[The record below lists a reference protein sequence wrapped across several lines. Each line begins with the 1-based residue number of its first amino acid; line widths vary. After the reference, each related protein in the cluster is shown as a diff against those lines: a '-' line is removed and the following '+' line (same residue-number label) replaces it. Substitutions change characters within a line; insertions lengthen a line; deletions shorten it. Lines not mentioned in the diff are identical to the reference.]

1 MLTATLLRIGE
12 HLSESLAIQN
22 PFLPMQFS
30 VPIVGALIG
39 AVILFFGRK
48 LFWLCVAAV
57 GFAAGVEIAP
67 HLVQEP
73 SPLLA
78 LTVALVLGL
87 IGALLAL
94 FLQKIAIAVL
104 GFLAGGKLAGA
115 IAAAFFVQYAEHST
129 IIFLVGGVIGAILM
143 LVLFDLALIVVSSLI
158 GAHLIQSAIVLP
170 ASGSTIVF
178 IALTIIGIVIQ
189 AASLRRSEV

>member
-1 MLTATLLRIGE
+1 MAV
-12 HLSESLAIQN
+12 QN
-22 PFLPMQFS
+22 PFPPVHFS
-30 VPIVGALIG
+30 VAIVGALIG
-39 AVILFFGRK
+39 IIILLFGRK

-57 GFAAGVEIAP
+57 GFAAGVEITP
-67 HLVQEP
+67 HLVHEP

-78 LTVALVLGL
+78 VTVALVLGL

-115 IAAAFFVQYAEHST
+115 IAAAFFVHYAQYST
-129 IIFLVGGVIGAILM
+129 IIFVAGGVVGALLL
-143 LVLFDLALIVVSSLI
+143 LVLFDWALIVVSSLI

-170 ASGSTIVF
+170 PSGSTIVF
-178 IALTIIGIVIQ
+178 VALAIIGILVQ
-189 AASLRRSEV
+189 ATSLRRSQA

>member
-1 MLTATLLRIGE
+1 MAVQD
-12 HLSESLAIQN
+12 SL
-22 PFLPMQFS
+22 PPMHFS
-30 VPIVGALIG
+30 VGIVGALIG
-39 AVILFFGRK
+39 IVILFFGRK

-57 GFAAGVEIAP
+57 GFAAGVELAP
-67 HLVQEP
+67 HLVHEP

-115 IAAAFFVQYAEHST
+115 IAAAFFVQYAQYST
-129 IIFLVGGVIGAILM
+129 VIFLVGGIIGAILL
-143 LVLFDLALIVVSSLI
+143 LVLFDWALIVVSSLI
-158 GAHLIQSAIVLP
+158 GAHLIQSTIVLP
-170 ASGSTIVF
+170 ASGSTILF
-178 IALTIIGIVIQ
+178 IALTIIGILIQ
-189 AASLRRSEV
+189 AASLRRTEV

>member
-1 MLTATLLRIGE
+1 M
-12 HLSESLAIQN
+12 H
-22 PFLPMQFS
+22 FS
-30 VPIVGALIG
+30 VAIVGALIG
-39 AVILFFGRK
+39 IVILFFGRK

-67 HLVQEP
+67 HLVHEP

-115 IAAAFFVQYAEHST
+115 IAAAFFVQYAQYST
-129 IIFLVGGVIGAILM
+129 IIFVAGGVVGAILL
-143 LVLFDLALIVVSSLI
+143 LVLFDWALIVVSSLI
-158 GAHLIQSAIVLP
+158 GAHLIVFQGAITLP
-170 ASGSTIVF
+170 PSGSTILFLGLAIV
-178 IALTIIGIVIQ
+178 GIFVQ
-189 AASLRRSEV
+189 AASLRRSQM

>member
-1 MLTATLLRIGE
+1 MAVQN
-12 HLSESLAIQN
+12 SLPA
-22 PFLPMQFS
+22 MHFS
-30 VPIVGALIG
+30 VAIVGALIG
-39 AVILFFGRK
+39 FVILLFGRK

-67 HLVQEP
+67 HLVHEP

-78 LTVALVLGL
+78 LTVAIILGI

-115 IAAAFFVQYAEHST
+115 IAAAFLIHYGEHST
-129 IIFLVGGVIGAILM
+129 IVFLAGGIIGAIL
-143 LVLFDLALIVVSSLI
+143 LLFLFDWALIVVSSLI
-158 GAHLIQSAIVLP
+158 GSHLIVYQGAIVLP
-170 ASGSTIVF
+170 QSGSLIVF
-178 IALTIIGIVIQ
+178 IGLAVIGMLVQ
-189 AASLRRSEV
+189 AASFRRG

>member
-1 MLTATLLRIGE
+1 M
-12 HLSESLAIQN
+12 H
-22 PFLPMQFS
+22 FS
-30 VPIVGALIG
+30 VAIVGALIG
-39 AVILFFGRK
+39 VVILLFGRK

-67 HLVQEP
+67 HLVHEP

-78 LTVALVLGL
+78 LTVALVLGV

-115 IAAAFFVQYAEHST
+115 IAAAFFVHYAQYST
-129 IIFLVGGVIGAILM
+129 IIFLAGGVIGAILL
-143 LVLFDLALIVVSSLI
+143 LVLFDWALIVVSSFI
-158 GAHLIQSAIVLP
+158 GAHLIVFQGAISLP
-170 ASGSTIVF
+170 PSGSTIVF
-178 IALTIIGIVIQ
+178 IGLTIIGILIQ
-189 AASLRRSEV
+189 AALLRRSQA

>member
-1 MLTATLLRIGE
+1 MAV
-12 HLSESLAIQN
+12 QD
-22 PFLPMQFS
+22 PFPPMHFS
-30 VPIVGALIG
+30 VAIVGALIG
-39 AVILFFGRK
+39 IVILLFGRK

-67 HLVQEP
+67 HLVNEP
-73 SPLLA
+73 SSLMA
-78 LTVALVLGL
+78 LIIALVLGL

-115 IAAAFFVQYAEHST
+115 IAAAFLVHYAQYST
-129 IIFLVGGVIGAILM
+129 IIFAVGGLVGAILL
-143 LVLFDLALIVVSSLI
+143 LVLFDWALIIVSSLI

-170 ASGSTIVF
+170 PSGSTIVF
-178 IALTIIGIVIQ
+178 IGLAVVGIVVQ
-189 AASLRRSEV
+189 AASFRRSAL

>member
-1 MLTATLLRIGE
+1 MAV
-12 HLSESLAIQN
+12 QD
-22 PFLPMQFS
+22 PFPPMHFS
-30 VPIVGALIG
+30 VAIVGALIG
-39 AVILFFGRK
+39 IVILLFGRK

-67 HLVQEP
+67 HLVHEP

-78 LTVALVLGL
+78 LTVAIILGI

-115 IAAAFFVQYAEHST
+115 IASAFFVHYGQHST
-129 IIFLVGGVIGAILM
+129 IIFLVGGIVGAILL
-143 LVLFDLALIVVSSLI
+143 LVLFDWALIVVSSLI
-158 GAHLIQSAIVLP
+158 GAHLIVFQGAITLP
-170 ASGSTIVF
+170 SSGATILFLGLAVVG
-178 IALTIIGIVIQ
+178 IIVQ
-189 AASLRRSEV
+189 AASLRRG